1 MYLKRLLAFLCCF
14 TLVFCLF
21 PSSAFATGGNGNID
35 GGGGSMGHGTS
46 SNFWNSGNDG
56 VRITVVDA
64 SSGTAVSSPLDF
76 SNRTQKT
83 SLLHFGKVNKLQ
95 YLGGAGLSLQSGVAY
110 SCIRPTQSMPT
121 IVSSKGQSNIEA
133 IKRYFC
139 SEYACMMVAQAA
151 GVDYERMIAGEYK
164 LLIEPIAYF
173 THNGQYY
180 CMTATEAG
188 LYDQMS
194 GGNLRKTMT
203 SLTHKNLPLSM
214 FLEFSDLG
222 ISAWTGSTTGKQNNS
237 DIISTLGVGI
247 VWFDEAPPEGE
258 IEAPDV
264 EYRVDTDVITAV
276 TLRTD
281 QDLTPDNPASVTF
294 HILGT
299 TYRVND
305 IVIPA
310 GDSQVVWVK
319 WHTPSTPQTVTI
331 TVSVSGAYTAQ
342 DTFVAKIVDLNEHIP
357 PDPVA
362 TDTNPGYSVPPLPSE
377 TQKLTANWG
386 VWSCYW
392 VPVWVWCDHGEDGG
406 HWVDEGYWEYEY
418 TGYSASISGEMS
430 LMPDD
435 IVPTASGKTM
445 KSGYGVK
452 TEVRATLSTDAPTSH
467 ITYPQT
473 AFSVFPE
480 FQYADVGVN
489 ASIRIVNQQ
498 TVSEEK
504 LLNSGS
510 ATAEMLHF
518 LTACIRYG
526 VSVCIAGS
534 TGSGKTTI
542 MAWLLSNVPN
552 NRRLITIEEG
562 SREFD
567 LVKRDAQ
574 GNILNSVV
582 HLLTRPSENPALNIN
597 QDFLLERVLRKHPDV
612 IGVGEMRSAA
622 ESLSAAESSR
632 TGHTV
637 CTTIHSNS
645 CNSTYR
651 RMMTL
656 AKRKYNMDDSILMQI
671 MVEAYPIIVFT
682 KQLEDRSRKIMEII
696 EGEDYQDGRL
706 IAHSLY
712 KYEVE
717 DNVTDDRGE
726 TRVVGHHKKIGLISD
741 SLKKRLLDNGIS
753 NKELEEFM
761 QPPKE
766 VG

>member
-56 VRITVVDA
+56 VRITVVNA

-264 EYRVDTDVITAV
+264 EYRVDADVITAV

-480 FQYADVGVN
+480 FQY
-489 ASIRIVNQQ
+489 Q
-498 TVSEEK
+498 TYLR
-504 LLNSGS
+504 LLQRSGGQS
-510 ATAEMLHF
+510 AKF
-518 LTACIRYG
+518 IF
-526 VSVCIAGS
+526 
-534 TGSGKTTI
+534 K
-542 MAWLLSNVPN
+542 PN
-552 NRRLITIEEG
+552 
-562 SREFD
+562 EF
-567 LVKRDAQ
+567 
-574 GNILNSVV
+574 
-582 HLLTRPSENPALNIN
+582 
-597 QDFLLERVLRKHPDV
+597 
-612 IGVGEMRSAA
+612 
-622 ESLSAAESSR
+622 
-632 TGHTV
+632 
-637 CTTIHSNS
+637 
-645 CNSTYR
+645 STYDR
-651 RMMTL
+651 TVHFTPLWFPDATDYTIYTQVWDTWTPDGML
-656 AKRKYNMDDSILMQI
+656 SINLN
-671 MVEAYPIIVFT
+671 
-682 KQLEDRSRKIMEII
+682 
-696 EGEDYQDGRL
+696 DYVSIQG
-706 IAHSLY
+706 SLY
-712 KYEVE
+712 
-717 DNVTDDRGE
+717 DDWYTNRE
-726 TRVVGHHKKIGLISD
+726 
-741 SLKKRLLDNGIS
+741 
-753 NKELEEFM
+753 
-761 QPPKE
+761 
-766 VG
+766 

>member
-1 MYLKRLLAFLCCF
+1 MSNLNDIFF
-14 TLVFCLF
+14 TPAANQELTYDQVLEDVQRY
-21 PSSAFATGGNGNID
+21 FAENHASTIAEAGEGNAE
-35 GGGGSMGHGTS
+35 
-46 SNFWNSGNDG
+46 
-56 VRITVVDA
+56 RA
-64 SSGTAVSSPLDF
+64 
-76 SNRTQKT
+76 T
-83 SLLHFGKVNKLQ
+83 SLLKELMEHYIVKRKYALD
-95 YLGGAGLSLQSGVAY
+95 GLSTKELCSKLYEDMAGYSFLKKWIYKPGVEEVNINAYNDIEVIESSGR
-110 SCIRPTQSMPT
+110 SIKIPDKF
-121 IVSSKGQSNIEA
+121 SSPQHA
-133 IKRYFC
+133 I
-139 SEYACMMVAQAA
+139 
-151 GVDYERMIAGEYK
+151 
-164 LLIEPIAYF
+164 
-173 THNGQYY
+173 
-180 CMTATEAG
+180 
-188 LYDQMS
+188 
-194 GGNLRKTMT
+194 
-203 SLTHKNLPLSM
+203 
-214 FLEFSDLG
+214 
-222 ISAWTGSTTGKQNNS
+222 
-237 DIISTLGVGI
+237 
-247 VWFDEAPPEGE
+247 
-258 IEAPDV
+258 
-264 EYRVDTDVITAV
+264 DVIRRMLNACGMVIDDTMPSIV
-276 TLRTD
+276 GFLDKNIRISVD
-281 QDLTPDNPASVTF
+281 KTP
-294 HILGT
+294 
-299 TYRVND
+299 
-305 IVIPA
+305 
-310 GDSQVVWVK
+310 
-319 WHTPSTPQTVTI
+319 
-331 TVSVSGAYTAQ
+331 
-342 DTFVAKIVDLNEHIP
+342 IVD
-357 PDPVA
+357 
-362 TDTNPGYSVPPLPSE
+362 
-377 TQKLTANWG
+377 
-386 VWSCYW
+386 
-392 VPVWVWCDHGEDGG
+392 
-406 HWVDEGYWEYEY
+406 
-418 TGYSASISGEMS
+418 
-430 LMPDD
+430 
-435 IVPTASGKTM
+435 
-445 KSGYGVK
+445 
-452 TEVRATLSTDAPTSH
+452 
-467 ITYPQT
+467 
-473 AFSVFPE
+473 
-480 FQYADVGVN
+480 ADVGVN

-717 DNVTDDRGE
+717 DNVTDNRGE

-741 SLKKRLLDNGIS
+741 SLKKRLLDNGINTIVHPTLEMAVDDDYIRKNPS
-753 NKELEEFM
+753 KGIYRKLKTDGSAPKPKRRIALTKTQQQNFLRFIAKSPTYSHWLPIMTVLLGTGMRVAECTGITKSDINLSENTISVNHNLIYRVIDGKAGFHITTPKTESGTRIIPILYPEVAEQLRLQIETIDALYPDDQLVLGGVHGFVFRNRTGSFMSAHNINRAIERISVTYNMEEMDQAELEDREPDLLPHFSVHNLRHTFCTRLCESTNDVKFIQQVMGHADFSTTMDIYTHITQENM
-761 QPPKE
+761 QEKAKNIS
-766 VG
+766 VNMKLM